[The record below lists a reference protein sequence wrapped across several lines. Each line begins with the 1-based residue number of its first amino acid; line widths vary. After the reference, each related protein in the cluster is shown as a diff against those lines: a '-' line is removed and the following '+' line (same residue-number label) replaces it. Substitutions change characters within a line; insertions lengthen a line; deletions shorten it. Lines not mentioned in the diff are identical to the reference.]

1 MPPRASILP
10 LPELVPEQ
18 EFLTS
23 YVSTVIG
30 PVEFRVWKKQ
40 LERINEM
47 LGLSE
52 VEKSFQRLSL
62 GRRNEDEQR
71 EAEKENRRL
80 RPLSVGEQ
88 ASYQRLSSQVLR
100 CNVAQTL
107 LGEDFRGFSCRL
119 AESELLQW
127 FCKLDR
133 LEGVRIPGKST
144 LQLPAG
150 PGRRAGSGV
159 VLSGHDVREIEHPLS
174 GGLGAVARRGADA
187 DESDEADSQAWVEG
201 ADGGAGGVSQA
212 DEPVVHEDDARA
224 AEEGRQADA
233 QGGAA
238 GDEEAEQNH
247 RGARRAAP

>member
-40 LERINEM
+40 LERINEI

-62 GRRNEDEQR
+62 GRRNEAEQR
-71 EAEKENRRL
+71 EAEKEKRPF

-107 LGEDFRGFSCRL
+107 VGEDFRGFSCRL
-119 AESELLQW
+119 SESELLAM
-127 FCKLDR
+127 
-133 LEGVRIPGKST
+133 V
-144 LQLPAG
+144 LQAGPAG
-150 PGRRAGSGV
+150 GRAHSGQEHTAALQPVAAGSG
-159 VLSGHDVREIEHPLS
+159 H
-174 GGLGAVARRGADA
+174 A
-187 DESDEADSQAWVEG
+187 EG
-201 ADGGAGGVSQA
+201 DRHAAGGG
-212 DEPVVHEDDARA
+212 ERK
-224 AEEGRQADA
+224 G
-233 QGGAA
+233 
-238 GDEEAEQNH
+238 
-247 RGARRAAP
+247 